1 MRFLGESYGR
11 WIIEGLRVRGVC
23 PNGRRVRL
31 TPISCTRPARIPHA
45 AQRGP
50 GRTFAIVMRPHSSF
64 RRLVS
69 LLLAVLVL
77 ITSVG
82 LTVQRLTCRMSG
94 QSTVA
99 VSVAGHGE
107 LRGCLGELAPTTPKA
122 ADGCCDFS
130 KQEHKLSSP
139 AHELAAK
146 ILVPVPELAA
156 IAPLQNW
163 PMPQAASVLRAAT
176 GPRWFAADTSPP
188 PLGGRALLAFACTLE
203 V

>member
-1 MRFLGESYGR
+1 MQ
-11 WIIEGLRVRGVC
+11 GVC
-23 PNGRRVRL
+23 QNGRKRGRVHL
-31 TPISCTRPARIPHA
+31 TGPGFCTTPAHIPYA
-45 AQRGP
+45 AQP
-50 GRTFAIVMRPHSSF
+50 ALGRTFATAMRPYSRF

-99 VSVAGHGE
+99 VSVAGRAE
-107 LRGCLGELAPTTPKA
+107 LRGCMGELAPATPKA
-122 ADGCCDFS
+122 QDGCCDFS
-130 KQEHKLSSP
+130 RHEHKLSSP

-146 ILVPVPELAA
+146 ILVPVPMMPAIVPLLSWPASTAA
-156 IAPLQNW
+156 AGSRP
-163 PMPQAASVLRAAT
+163 AS

-188 PLGGRALLAFACTLE
+188 PLGGRALLAFACTLQ

>member
-1 MRFLGESYGR
+1 M
-11 WIIEGLRVRGVC
+11 
-23 PNGRRVRL
+23 
-31 TPISCTRPARIPHA
+31 
-45 AQRGP
+45 
-50 GRTFAIVMRPHSSF
+50 VMRPHSSF
-64 RRLVS
+64 RRLIS

-99 VSVAGHGE
+99 VSVAAHTE
-107 LRGCLGELAPTTPKA
+107 LRGCMGELAPATPKA

-130 KQEHKLSSP
+130 KQEHKLNSA

-146 ILVPVPELAA
+146 ILVPVPAMVALVPAVA
-156 IAPLQNW
+156 WPAPTVA
-163 PMPQAASVLRAAT
+163 AASFAT
-176 GPRWFAADTSPP
+176 SGPRWFAADASPP